1 VESTD
6 GDKSF
11 SFHWYLYT
19 PRLGTDEL
27 QSTAWQW
34 ESDAFGNSEA
44 QIETVVVNLRFPGQY
59 RDVESGLFYNW
70 NRYYDPEIGR
80 YVTSDPIGLS
90 GGVNTY
96 GYVYQN
102 PNKYCATK
110 AFRKASRTTFSQNIN
125 PDLPRGEDKK
135 AHCYASCLISDC
147 LLGIPIAPSIG
158 VLKEILDIY
167 NKNNEIDDIR
177 ANNVGIRYSYEG
189 KDCFKA
195 CDGPDTCK

>member
-1 VESTD
+1 M
-6 GDKSF
+6 
-11 SFHWYLYT
+11 
-19 PRLGTDEL
+19 

-102 PNKYCATK
+102 PNKYYDSKGKHPVIAGIFIWAGVCATK